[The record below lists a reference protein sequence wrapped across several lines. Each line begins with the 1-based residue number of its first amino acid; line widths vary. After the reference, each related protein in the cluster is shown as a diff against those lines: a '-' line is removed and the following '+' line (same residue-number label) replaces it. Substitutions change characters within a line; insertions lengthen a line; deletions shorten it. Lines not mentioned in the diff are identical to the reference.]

1 MKAIKYYSIFSP
13 TKKKTIAYEETVGIL
28 VVGTRA
34 GLEDFLELNI
44 LVVHFLQSL
53 LTFSDKASIRTDS
66 IKGLESWNFFF
77 LAW

>member
-44 LVVHFLQSL
+44 PSCPFPAKPPHF
-53 LTFSDKASIRTDS
+53 F
-66 IKGLESWNFFF
+66 E
-77 LAW
+77 